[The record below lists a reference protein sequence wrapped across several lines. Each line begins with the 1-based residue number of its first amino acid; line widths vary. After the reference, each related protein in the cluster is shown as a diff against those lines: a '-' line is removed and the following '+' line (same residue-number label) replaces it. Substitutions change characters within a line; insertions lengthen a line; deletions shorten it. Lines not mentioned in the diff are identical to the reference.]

1 MPRGPG
7 GGGALRGSRP
17 RPPAPADN
25 SMVRRAGRSIAAPAA
40 FCRGFGPPRDVGG
53 AATRLLA
60 LAAAANL
67 MPKGSQRG
75 APTSTKSS
83 MLLYPR
89 TTLFSLAAILL
100 F

>member
-1 MPRGPG
+1 VPCGPG
-7 GGGALRGSRP
+7 GGGGRRGSRP
-17 RPPAPADN
+17 RAPAP
-25 SMVRRAGRSIAAPAA
+25 MVRRVGRSIAASAA
-40 FCRGFGPPRDVGG
+40 FSRGFGPPRDLGG